1 MMMNKE
7 NRLNNDKESNHKMM
21 MNKEHQLNND
31 KESTLLN
38 WQRDA

>member
-38 WQRDA
+38 WQTDA